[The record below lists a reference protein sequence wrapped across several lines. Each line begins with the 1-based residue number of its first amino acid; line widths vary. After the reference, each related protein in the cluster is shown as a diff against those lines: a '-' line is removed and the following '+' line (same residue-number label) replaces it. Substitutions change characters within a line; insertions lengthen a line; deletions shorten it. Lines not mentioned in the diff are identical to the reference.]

1 MARAGEGAPRAHAA
15 KGVARERGS
24 PVAAAAAARARRLR
38 VRACSSTA
46 HAGGWAR
53 SLETHLGG
61 REKRAEKGVESV
73 QQGSRENRLCANE
86 RRRRPP
92 RAPHA
97 HMAAAR
103 AALTCLRCVCLLRRV
118 DWSSPRPLPP
128 PPHSHRP
135 TPSPTPRRRRLA
147 SILLPSARSLSTS
160 SHHHVGADVV
170 AAAPLADAAAP
181 ISAVATLVDSLH
193 TVTGLPWWATIP
205 ATAFGER
212 VVGRRWWGSGGC
224 FCFASRLTPKNTPSP
239 GVRLALTPLSLLQA
253 RAAATAGPLLVQA
266 RAAAAVAKSGD
277 KGGAPSFASVAAEV
291 SSLARERRGMGV
303 HPAWVVAAPLA
314 QVRREGAVCGW
325 SAKPS
330 LVFPLCLLPHPPST
344 IRSPSLPPLSWA
356 FAPWRWPT
364 GPALPLAAPSGRPT

>member
-1 MARAGEGAPRAHAA
+1 MCSR
-15 KGVARERGS
+15 GVAKIVCALTSEEDGL
-24 PVAAAAAARARRLR
+24 PARLTHTWPPPAPLSHASGVCASCVVWIGRRLDPFR
-38 VRACSSTA
+38 
-46 HAGGWAR
+46 H
-53 SLETHLGG
+53 
-61 REKRAEKGVESV
+61 
-73 QQGSRENRLCANE
+73 
-86 RRRRPP
+86 P
-92 RAPHA
+92 RIRTDP
-97 HMAAAR
+97 
-103 AALTCLRCVCLLRRV
+103 
-118 DWSSPRPLPP
+118 PLPP
-128 PPHSHRP
+128 HPGDDASPRSSCPAHVLCPHLRTTTLAPTSSPPPPLPTRP
-135 TPSPTPRRRRLA
+135 PPSPPWQHWWTACTPSRGCRGGP
-147 SILLPSARSLSTS
+147 RSLRPRLVRELWGGGGGEA
-160 SHHHVGADVV
+160 VGVFAL
-170 AAAPLADAAAP
+170 PL
-181 ISAVATLVDSLH
+181 
-193 TVTGLPWWATIP
+193 
-205 ATAFGER
+205 
-212 VVGRRWWGSGGC
+212 
-224 FCFASRLTPKNTPSP
+224 SRLTPKNTPSP